1 MKNNEIFENVSILL
15 GVHVFILFLICSCTQ
30 QPQLSETEQA
40 IAEIRKGELV
50 IKAKAGAEVKVEQ
63 LQHEFWFGAAIANHP
78 FNGGMSDHD
87 ARMYKEKFLENF
99 NSASTEN
106 ALKWRHME
114 RERGDFDF
122 QLVEDMLA
130 WTDAN
135 DIPLRGHN
143 IYWGSHQWV
152 QSWIMELGDDELLET
167 LKNRGEMVAE
177 RYKGRFAEYDLNNEM
192 IHGNYYEDRFGPL
205 ITKQMSDWVH
215 SKDPGANLSLNEYD
229 ITTGVM
235 LDEYMANIRRLLG
248 QGVKIATLGVQGH
261 LHGNTFDR
269 DELKRSLDSLAI
281 FNIPVLITEFN
292 VPGQTATYKRDDVL
306 TEEQE
311 LQKAVDIVD
320 FYTICFAY
328 PIVKGIIAWG
338 FWEGNSAFRHAY
350 LYKTDWTPA
359 PALEYYQNLIY
370 KTWWTTESGKTNKK
384 GEYSTPAF
392 YGKYKVTVDGASK
405 TVSLK
410 KSEGKVIV
418 DFT

>member
-1 MKNNEIFENVSILL
+1 MKKNVFLIRLSALL
-15 GVHVFILFLICSCTQ
+15 GINFFMFFVICGCTQ
-30 QPQLSETEQA
+30 QPQLSEIDQA
-40 IAEIRKGELV
+40 IVNIRKGELIV
-50 IKAKAGAEVKVEQ
+50 KAKSGAKVEVEQ
-63 LQHEFWFGAAIANHP
+63 LQHEFWFGAAIANNP
-78 FNGGMSDHD
+78 FDGGLSEYD

-99 NSASTEN
+99 NAASTEN

-114 RERGDFDF
+114 RERGNFNF

-130 WTDAN
+130 WTDAH

-152 QSWIMELGDDELLET
+152 QPWIMALGDDELMET
-167 LKNRGEMVAE
+167 LKTRGEMVAE
-177 RYKGRFAEYDLNNEM
+177 RYKGRFVEYDLNNEM

-205 ITKQMSDWVH
+205 ITKHMVEWVH
-215 SKDPGANLSLNEYD
+215 SKDPGANISLNEYD

-235 LDEYMANIRRLLG
+235 LDKYMANIRRLLG

-269 DELKRSLDSLAI
+269 GELKRSLDSLAI
-281 FNIPVLITEFN
+281 FNIPVVITEFN
-292 VPGQTATYKRDDVL
+292 VPGQTATYRRDDVL

-320 FYTICFAY
+320 FYTICFAH
-328 PIVKGIIAWG
+328 PVVKGIIAWG

-350 LYKTDWTPA
+350 LYKRDWTPT
-359 PALEYYQNLIY
+359 PALEYYQNLIH
-370 KTWWTTESGKTNKK
+370 KTWWTTGSGKTNRK

-410 KSEGKVIV
+410 KSDGKVIV